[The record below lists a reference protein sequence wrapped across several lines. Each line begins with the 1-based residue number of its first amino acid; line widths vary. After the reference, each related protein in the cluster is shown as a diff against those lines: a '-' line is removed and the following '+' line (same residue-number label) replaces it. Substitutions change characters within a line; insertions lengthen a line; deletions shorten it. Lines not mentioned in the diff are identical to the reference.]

1 MHFFTKKKKKYWWKR
16 SWRSLFIV
24 PYKAGVQRR
33 REVNELSRNDV
44 ALKSHANIAPCCQA
58 SGNYLTAYWEEL
70 AFASG
75 LSNVSHRRSN
85 PLPAMFREVIR
96 NKKQNS
102 LLSFFLFLTRES
114 RVIFPRP
121 DEIQFSIHPLNGGRA
136 RSPRA
141 RSPRPRGSINSARG
155 TIAVK

>member
-1 MHFFTKKKKKYWWKR
+1 MPLDYRTF
-16 SWRSLFIV
+16 LIV
-24 PYKAGVQRR
+24 GP
-33 REVNELSRNDV
+33 
-44 ALKSHANIAPCCQA
+44 IP
-58 SGNYLTAYWEEL
+58 T
-70 AFASG
+70 
-75 LSNVSHRRSN
+75 
-85 PLPAMFREVIR
+85 MFRVVR

-121 DEIQFSIHPLNGGRA
+121 DEIQFSIHSLNGGRA